1 MRFGY
6 HQLRIKESDILK
18 TAFCTRYGHHEFLVM
33 PFGLTN
39 APTAFMDLMNHF
51 YKFHLDQFV
60 IIFVNDI
67 LIYSKSRE
75 EHEQQLVTTLQ
86 ILRELKLYAK
96 LEKCDFWST
105 EVQFLGHI
113 VIEEGI
119 SVDPV
124 KIEAIIKWE
133 RPKNVFEVCSF
144 LGLVGYYRRLVEIF
158 SCIVAPLTQ
167 LIQKREKFEWSK
179 RCVRR
184 LFKN

>member
-1 MRFGY
+1 M
-6 HQLRIKESDILK
+6 
-18 TAFCTRYGHHEFLVM
+18 
-33 PFGLTN
+33 
-39 APTAFMDLMNHF
+39 
-51 YKFHLDQFV
+51 
-60 IIFVNDI
+60 NDI

-75 EHEQQLVTTLQ
+75 EHEQHLATTVQ

-96 LEKCDFWST
+96 LEKCDFWLT

-113 VIEEGI
+113 VKEEGI
-119 SVDPV
+119 SVDPL

-158 SCIVAPLTQ
+158 SYIVAPLTQ
-167 LIQKREKFEWSK
+167 LTRKREKFEWSK